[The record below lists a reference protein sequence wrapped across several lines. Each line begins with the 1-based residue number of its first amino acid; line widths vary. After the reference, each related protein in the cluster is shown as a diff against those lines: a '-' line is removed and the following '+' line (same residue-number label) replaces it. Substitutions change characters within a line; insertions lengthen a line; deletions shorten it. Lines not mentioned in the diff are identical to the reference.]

1 MKRILICAFIL
12 AVPGVACA
20 QANPFADVEA
30 AIIQEDYTKANE
42 LARNLVKARLPHEEA
57 ARAVYYLGLSHL
69 RLGDYTQA
77 YDAFKKVVN
86 ERPSIEIYEKAY
98 IGVIDTLYMQG
109 AYDNA
114 LKEAV
119 SLMNKHRNSQIMGLI
134 YLKVARSNLRLAR
147 WGQAHEFLQKIIAEY
162 PQSFESRVARQ
173 LLEEKQYFT
182 VQVGAF
188 TDKIHADHLTQDLIG
203 RKEYAYTVET
213 TAPNGNLFYR
223 VRVGRMTALK
233 EALALEAKLSAL
245 GYPTRIYP

>member
-1 MKRILICAFIL
+1 MKRILLGVFIL
-12 AVPGVACA
+12 AAPGACFA
-20 QANPFADVEA
+20 QANPFADVES
-30 AIIQEDYTKANE
+30 AIIQEDYGKANE
-42 LARNLVKARLPHEEA
+42 LARILLKARLSRDDA
-57 ARAVYYLGLSHL
+57 ARAGYYLGLSYL
-69 RLGDYTQA
+69 RLGDYPQA

-86 ERPSIEIYEKAY
+86 ERPSSEIYEKAY

-109 AYDNA
+109 SYENA

-119 SLMNKHRNSQIMGLI
+119 SLMNKHRHSEIMGLI

-147 WGQAHEFLQKIIAEY
+147 WGKAHEFLEKIITEY
-162 PQSFESRVARQ
+162 PQSFESGVARQ

-188 TDKIHADHLTQDLIG
+188 TEKPRAERLTQDLIG

-213 TAPNGNLFYR
+213 TAPNGKLFYR